1 MDKSVYYLVV
11 EARPK
16 EFMPIDINI
25 LLKSNIDF
33 SNIEI
38 IDSFTK
44 EYTYEELMN
53 MIIQNNLLP
62 DSFLNGKLYV
72 INDKR
77 FRFKVLTK
85 DDNLLLDDFFINN
98 IEDRLMMN
106 KFYNIFLK
114 YVKDEELINM
124 MKSAMS
130 LKDIQ
135 KILDVLC
142 KLNYL
147 DLRMI
152 YVYIEK
158 IVREKEEKRVLK
170 NDN

>member
-1 MDKSVYYLVV
+1 MDKNIYYLVV

-16 EFMPIDINI
+16 EFMRIDIYI
-25 LLKSNIDF
+25 LLKSNMNF
-33 SNIEI
+33 SSIEI

-44 EYTYEELMN
+44 EYTYGELMN

-62 DSFLNGKLYV
+62 NSFLNGKLYV
-72 INDKR
+72 INDKK

-85 DDNLLLDDFFINN
+85 DDNLILDDFFINN
-98 IEDRLMMN
+98 IEDKLMMN

-114 YVKDEELINM
+114 YVKDEDIINM
-124 MKSAMS
+124 MKSALITKNIS
-130 LKDIQ
+130 Q
-135 KILDVLC
+135 ILDVLC

-147 DLRMI
+147 ELRMI

>member
-25 LLKSNIDF
+25 LLKSNMNF
-33 SNIEI
+33 SSIQI

-44 EYTYEELMN
+44 NYSEEELMN

-62 DSFLNGKLYV
+62 DGFLNGKLYV
-72 INDKR
+72 INDKK
-77 FRFKVLTK
+77 FRFKVLTR
-85 DDNLLLDDFFINN
+85 DDNLLFDEFLLNN
-98 IEDRLMMN
+98 IQDKLVMN

-114 YVKDEELINM
+114 YVKNEEIINM
-124 MKSAMS
+124 MKKA
-130 LKDIQ
+130 LKEKSINQ
-135 KILDVLC
+135 VLSILC
-142 KLNYL
+142 KLDYL
-147 DLRMI
+147 IVRNI
-152 YVYIEK
+152 YVYVEK
-158 IVREKEEKRVLK
+158 INYEKEEKRVRK

>member
-1 MDKSVYYLVV
+1 MDKSIYYLVV

-25 LLKSNIDF
+25 LLKSNMNF
-33 SNIEI
+33 SSIEI

-72 INDKR
+72 INDKK

-98 IEDRLMMN
+98 IEDKLMMN

-114 YVKDEELINM
+114 YVKDEEVINM
-124 MKSAMS
+124 MKSTMA
-130 LKDIQ
+130 LKDVQ
-135 KILDVLC
+135 KLLDILC
-142 KLNYL
+142 KVSYLN
-147 DLRMI
+147 LRMI

-158 IVREKEEKRVLK
+158 IIREKEEKRVLK

>member
-1 MDKSVYYLVV
+1 MDKSIYYLVV

-25 LLKSNIDF
+25 LLKSNMNF
-33 SNIEI
+33 SSIEI

-44 EYTYEELMN
+44 EYTYDELMN

-62 DSFLNGKLYV
+62 NSFLNGKLYV
-72 INDKR
+72 INDKK

-98 IEDRLMMN
+98 IEDKLMMN

-114 YVKDEELINM
+114 YVKDEDIINM
-124 MKSAMS
+124 MKRAISEKS
-130 LKDIQ
+130 INDI
-135 KILDVLC
+135 LNVLC
-142 KLNYL
+142 KVDYL
-147 DLRMI
+147 SLRNI

-158 IVREKEEKRVLK
+158 INITKEEKRILK
-170 NDN
+170 SDN